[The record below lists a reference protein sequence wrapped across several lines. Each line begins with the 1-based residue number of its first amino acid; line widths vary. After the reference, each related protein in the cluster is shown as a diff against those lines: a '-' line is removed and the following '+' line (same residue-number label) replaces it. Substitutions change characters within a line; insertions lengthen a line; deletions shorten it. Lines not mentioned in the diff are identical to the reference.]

1 MLIRSEYRTFI
12 IGFLLIITSL
22 FLTPDMALSL
32 FSAMMGIKI
41 LYPILD
47 TEERFEK
54 EIEIETDVQKL
65 FGWHEKPGA
74 FERLTPTW
82 DPIKII
88 KREEGIVDGEVD
100 MRVKIGPLWV
110 KMLVQ
115 HCEYVK
121 NSKFKDVQIL
131 LVKKNLD

>member
-1 MLIRSEYRTFI
+1 MLIRSEYRIFI

-54 EIEIETDVQKL
+54 EIEIETEVQKL
-65 FGWHEKPGA
+65 FEWHEKPGA
-74 FERLTPTW
+74 FER
-82 DPIKII
+82 
-88 KREEGIVDGEVD
+88 
-100 MRVKIGPLWV
+100 
-110 KMLVQ
+110 
-115 HCEYVK
+115 
-121 NSKFKDVQIL
+121 
-131 LVKKNLD
+131 

>member
-47 TEERFEK
+47 TEERFEMG
-54 EIEIETDVQKL
+54 L
-65 FGWHEKPGA
+65 
-74 FERLTPTW
+74 
-82 DPIKII
+82 
-88 KREEGIVDGEVD
+88 
-100 MRVKIGPLWV
+100 
-110 KMLVQ
+110 
-115 HCEYVK
+115 
-121 NSKFKDVQIL
+121 
-131 LVKKNLD
+131 

>member
-12 IGFLLIITSL
+12 IGFLLIIISL

-54 EIEIETDVQKL
+54 NVEIETNVEDYTQ
-65 FGWHEKPGA
+65 
-74 FERLTPTW
+74 
-82 DPIKII
+82 
-88 KREEGIVDGEVD
+88 
-100 MRVKIGPLWV
+100 
-110 KMLVQ
+110 
-115 HCEYVK
+115 Y
-121 NSKFKDVQIL
+121 
-131 LVKKNLD
+131 